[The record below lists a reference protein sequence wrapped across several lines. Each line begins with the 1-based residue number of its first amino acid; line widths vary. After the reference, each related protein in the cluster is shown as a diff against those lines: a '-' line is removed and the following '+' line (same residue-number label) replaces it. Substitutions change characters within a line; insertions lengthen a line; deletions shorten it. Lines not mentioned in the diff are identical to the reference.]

1 MRSRC
6 ARSTIIAAFQARV
19 LGYLYE
25 EVSAARDVRLGKPPL
40 MLWPMRRLGQ
50 KNRQRRIIN
59 EEEILSTIRAKYAPI
74 AMGGSARSVA
84 GGERYEVDVRGV
96 DLATLPLAEQIALVR
111 SASLLAGAHGAAFAH
126 VVWLPVGAVALELF
140 TRAFN
145 LRMYENYAT
154 FAGAHYLR
162 WTNPHQHLETA
173 DGLKIDWTSLSPVM
187 HEAVRRAQ
195 VARPWKDDATSK
207 DTVLPAPMVE
217 RRRRSERWRKRQR
230 RRRQR
235 QDASGGA

>member
-1 MRSRC
+1 
-6 ARSTIIAAFQARV
+6 
-19 LGYLYE
+19 
-25 EVSAARDVRLGKPPL
+25 
-40 MLWPMRRLGQ
+40 
-50 KNRQRRIIN
+50 
-59 EEEILSTIRAKYAPI
+59 
-74 AMGGSARSVA
+74 
-84 GGERYEVDVRGV
+84 
-96 DLATLPLAEQIALVR
+96 
-111 SASLLAGAHGAAFAH
+111 
-126 VVWLPVGAVALELF
+126 
-140 TRAFN
+140 
-145 LRMYENYAT
+145 MYENYAT